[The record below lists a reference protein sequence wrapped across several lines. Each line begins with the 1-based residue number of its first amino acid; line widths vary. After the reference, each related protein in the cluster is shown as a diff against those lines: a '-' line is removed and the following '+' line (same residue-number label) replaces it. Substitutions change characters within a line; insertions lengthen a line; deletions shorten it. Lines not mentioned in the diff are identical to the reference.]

1 MLSSCLMLSLL
12 LHLLLLWEMNPAPD
26 EFLKNSDVW
35 SDFDQIEVM
44 VEVA

>member
-1 MLSSCLMLSLL
+1 MISLL

-26 EFLKNSDVW
+26 EFLKNPDVW